1 MTSETKFLLRTK
13 IVRSLGAPRPVAT
26 VHTPNL
32 PPDPVQLSIAETP
45 DGNIFLFF
53 EDADGISIFDSWHET
68 VEDAKDAAERGY
80 AIAGWSPV

>member
-1 MTSETKFLLRTK
+1 MTNEMKFLFKTK
-13 IVRSLGAPRPVAT
+13 IVRPLGEPRPVAT

-53 EDADGISIFDSWHET
+53 ENADGISIFDSWHET
-68 VEDAKDAAERGY
+68 VEDAKDAAESVY
-80 AIAGWSPV
+80 EIAGWSPA